1 MKVSGSSKSQ
11 LMLVG
16 TNHKYAP
23 IELRERLS
31 CPTDELPSRLKA
43 FVNGNSLVKEA
54 VLLSTCN
61 RTELY
66 FTAASDFE
74 ASAASEGFTTSSS
87 VSLRFIRELE
97 DYAVRVMADWA
108 GISSSNLK
116 EHFYCLIG
124 EDAVRHVFEVAS
136 GFDSLVFGEQQI
148 KSQTRDAARAG
159 TRAGTAGRFLIELFN
174 HACYVADQ
182 VQMKCDL
189 GHADASVASASISLL
204 NKASK
209 DNPIRSMLLLGA
221 GKMIKLAVGGLSSLN
236 LTEIWVMNRTT
247 ERAEELAKRVG
258 GYVLPFNK
266 MSESL
271 EKTDA
276 VLICT
281 SSPSYVIKF
290 DDLESAI
297 RKRNGRPI
305 IIVDASVPRNV
316 DPSAATI
323 PGVKLYNIDDLA
335 PFVEI
340 DGKLSKARTEE
351 GRKLIQVEV
360 NDWCAHIEAYNA
372 NDTLK
377 NLRKVAEEIRE
388 KELSRALRK
397 LGSVSER
404 ERAIVDL
411 LTRRI
416 VNKLLYEP
424 TARLKERTGHGDGE
438 AYDEAI
444 RELFGLEQETR
455 P

>member
-1 MKVSGSSKSQ
+1 
-11 LMLVG
+11 
-16 TNHKYAP
+16 
-23 IELRERLS
+23 
-31 CPTDELPSRLKA
+31 
-43 FVNGNSLVKEA
+43 
-54 VLLSTCN
+54 
-61 RTELY
+61 
-66 FTAASDFE
+66 
-74 ASAASEGFTTSSS
+74 
-87 VSLRFIRELE
+87 
-97 DYAVRVMADWA
+97 
-108 GISSSNLK
+108 
-116 EHFYCLIG
+116 
-124 EDAVRHVFEVAS
+124 
-136 GFDSLVFGEQQI
+136 
-148 KSQTRDAARAG
+148 
-159 TRAGTAGRFLIELFN
+159 
-174 HACYVADQ
+174 
-182 VQMKCDL
+182 MKCDL
-189 GHADASVASASISLL
+189 GYADASVASASISLL

-305 IIVDASVPRNV
+305 ILVDASVPRNV
-316 DPSAATI
+316 DPSAAMI

-335 PFVEI
+335 PFVET

-404 ERAIVDL
+404 ERAIMDL